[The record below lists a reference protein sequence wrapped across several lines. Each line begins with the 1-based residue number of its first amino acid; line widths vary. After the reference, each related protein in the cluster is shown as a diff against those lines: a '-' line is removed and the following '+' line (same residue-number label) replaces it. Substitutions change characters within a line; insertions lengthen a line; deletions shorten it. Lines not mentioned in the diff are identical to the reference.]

1 MGVGLREGEEKGVE
15 DGRREKGQLGVKGG
29 LGRAGQEG
37 EGERLKFLTP
47 SHWLCFPFS
56 E

>member
-1 MGVGLREGEEKGVE
+1 MGVGLREEEEKGVE
-15 DGRREKGQLGVKGG
+15 DGEERKRTVVGK
-29 LGRAGQEG
+29 GRAGLEE